1 MTFRAG
7 KEGHTYF
14 MMDEK
19 EILDN
24 IKHTH
29 VNMKVKVCSHQSNC
43 KHVFAQQ
50 LLTLSAL
57 TQPFTGK
64 Y

>member
-7 KEGHTYF
+7 KEGHKYF

-24 IKHTH
+24 IKHTCEYENQGLFTA
-29 VNMKVKVCSHQSNC
+29 V
-43 KHVFAQQ
+43 Q
-50 LLTLSAL
+50 LQTCFCTATINTLAAL

>member
-24 IKHTH
+24 IKRTCEYECQGLFTP
-29 VNMKVKVCSHQSNC
+29 V
-43 KHVFAQQ
+43 Q
-50 LLTLSAL
+50 LQKCFCTATINTLSAL